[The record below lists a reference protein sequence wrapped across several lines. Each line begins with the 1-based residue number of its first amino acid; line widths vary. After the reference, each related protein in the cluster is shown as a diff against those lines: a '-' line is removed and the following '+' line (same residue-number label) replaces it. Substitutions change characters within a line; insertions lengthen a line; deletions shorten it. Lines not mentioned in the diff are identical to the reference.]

1 MEEWRVRMFDKNN
14 RQNKIIA
21 KNSNVIIGDNASIS
35 NVNSKEKSSLT
46 KGLALVTAL
55 VTLVKAIFNFLSK

>member
-1 MEEWRVRMFDKNN
+1 MFDKNN